1 MVQSRLSANL
11 GAAGRSVCSEC
22 TDEWT
27 ATWRAH
33 TLPVS
38 QTKVSGW
45 SLGSTWAHY
54 YSVSAGSLT
63 QSASTTCGLR
73 FRPSRVI

>member
-11 GAAGRSVCSEC
+11 GAAGRSVCRPSEC

-33 TLPVS
+33 VLPVS
-38 QTKVSGW
+38 QTKVS
-45 SLGSTWAHY
+45 SLCSTWAHY

-63 QSASTTCGLR
+63 QSASTTCGFR
-73 FRPSRVI
+73 FSRVI